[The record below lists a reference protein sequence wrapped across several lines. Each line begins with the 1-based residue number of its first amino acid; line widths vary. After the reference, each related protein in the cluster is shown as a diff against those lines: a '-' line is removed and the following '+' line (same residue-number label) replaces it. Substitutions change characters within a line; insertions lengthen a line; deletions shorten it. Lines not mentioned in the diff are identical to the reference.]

1 MTLTTTIATID
12 RSLLTPETAIY
23 DEVIPSR
30 QPWSQVMKKGQILRI
45 IDLQGNQA
53 VDTLFYR
60 ADDASERYSAP
71 DTIVRQ
77 GNIFI
82 TTGTE
87 IMSNEGNVMM
97 TVIADECGKHDTV
110 GGACSM
116 ESNSVRYGLH
126 KKHLHACVENYL
138 LELSKYEMN
147 KRDLVSNI
155 NFYMN
160 VPVSADGTLEIVD
173 GISEAGKIVELRA
186 EMDVMVL
193 ISNCPQVNN
202 PCNAYN
208 PTPIRLMVWDKPN
221 HE

>member
-1 MTLTTTIATID
+1 MTLTKTID
-12 RSLLTPETAIY
+12 RPVLNPETAIY
-23 DEVIPSR
+23 DQEIPAR
-30 QPWSQVMKKGQILRI
+30 QPWSRIIRKGQILRI

-60 ADDASERYSAP
+60 ADDPSERYSAQ
-71 DTIVRQ
+71 DTMVNQ

-87 IMSNEGNVMM
+87 ILSNEGNVMM
-97 TVIADECGKHDTV
+97 TVIADECGRHDTV

-138 LELSKYEMN
+138 IELSKYEMN

-208 PTPIRLMVWDKPN
+208 PTPVRLVIWEAPN
-221 HE
+221 HA

>member
-1 MTLTTTIATID
+1 MTIT
-12 RSLLTPETAIY
+12 SFAIELDSNLDPKNAVY
-23 DEVIPSR
+23 DEEIRAR
-30 QPWSQVMKKGQILRI
+30 QPWSKVIQTGQILRI

-53 VDTLFYR
+53 VDTLFYN
-60 ADDASERYSAP
+60 AHDTSERYSAP
-71 DTIVRQ
+71 DTVVRQ

-87 IMSNEGNVMM
+87 LMSSDGNVMM
-97 TVIADECGKHDTV
+97 TVVGDTCGRHDTV

-116 ESNSVRYGLH
+116 ESNSVRYGLQ

-138 LELSKYEMN
+138 LELSQYEMN

-173 GISEAGKIVELRA
+173 GISESGKYVDLRA

-193 ISNCPQVNN
+193 ISNCPQINN

-208 PTPIRLMVWDKPN
+208 PTPIRLIVWDPV
-221 HE
+221 

>member
-1 MTLTTTIATID
+1 MVATLPIELDPA
-12 RSLLTPETAIY
+12 TAIY
-23 DEVIPSR
+23 DQELAAR
-30 QPWSQVMKKGQILRI
+30 QPWSRIIKKGQILRI
-45 IDLQGNQA
+45 IDLVGNQA
-53 VDTLFYR
+53 VDTLFYN
-60 ADDASERYSAP
+60 ADDSSERYSAP

-82 TTGTE
+82 TTGTQL
-87 IMSNEGNVMM
+87 ISNEGNVMM
-97 TVIADECGKHDTV
+97 TVIHDQCGKHDTL

-147 KRDLVSNI
+147 KRDLVSNV

-160 VPVSADGTLEIVD
+160 VPVSEDGTLEIVD
-173 GISEAGKIVELRA
+173 GISESGKIIDLRA

-193 ISNCPQVNN
+193 ISNCPQINN

-208 PTPIRLMVWDKPN
+208 PTPVRLIVWDAA
-221 HE
+221 

>member
-1 MTLTTTIATID
+1 MTLTTTINRPI
-12 RSLLTPETAIY
+12 LTPETAIY
-23 DEVIPSR
+23 DEVIPAR
-30 QPWSQVMKKGQILRI
+30 QPWSKVINKGHILRI

-60 ADDASERYSAP
+60 ADDPSERYSAP
-71 DTIVRQ
+71 DTIVNQ

-97 TVIADECGKHDTV
+97 TVIADECGRHDTV

-138 LELSKYEMN
+138 LELSKYGMN

-208 PTPIRLMVWDKPN
+208 PTPIRLMVWDAV
-221 HE
+221 

>member
-1 MTLTTTIATID
+1 MLATQTELD
-12 RSLLTPETAIY
+12 PAMSIY
-23 DEVIPSR
+23 NEVVPAR
-30 QPWSQVMKKGQILRI
+30 QPWSRIVKKGQVLRI
-45 IDLQGNQA
+45 IDLVGNQA
-53 VDTLFYR
+53 VDTLFYN
-60 ADDASERYSAP
+60 AEDASERYSAP
-71 DTIVRQ
+71 DTVMRQ

-87 IMSNEGNVMM
+87 LISNEGNVMA
-97 TVIADECGKHDTV
+97 TVIKDECGKHDTL

-138 LELSKYEMN
+138 LELSQYEMN

-173 GISEAGKIVELRA
+173 GISEAGKVIELRA
-186 EMDVMVL
+186 EMDMMVL

-208 PTPIRLMVWDKPN
+208 PTPIRLIIWDAV
-221 HE
+221 

>member
-1 MTLTTTIATID
+1 MVTTFQTELDLA
-12 RSLLTPETAIY
+12 TAIY
-23 DEVIPSR
+23 DEVIPAR
-30 QPWSQVMKKGQILRI
+30 QPWSRIVKKGQVLRI
-45 IDLQGNQA
+45 VDLMGNQA
-53 VDTLFYR
+53 VDTLFYN
-60 ADDASERYSAP
+60 AKDASERYSAP
-71 DTIVRQ
+71 DTVVHQ

-82 TTGTE
+82 TTGTRL
-87 IMSNEGNVMM
+87 ISNEGNVMA
-97 TVIADECGKHDTV
+97 TVIKDECGKHDTI

-160 VPVSADGTLEIVD
+160 VPVSEDGTLQIVD
-173 GISEAGKIVELRA
+173 GISEAGKAIELRA
-186 EMDVMVL
+186 EMDMMVL

-208 PTPIRLMVWDKPN
+208 PTPIRLIIWDAS
-221 HE
+221 

>member
-1 MTLTTTIATID
+1 MTVT
-12 RSLLTPETAIY
+12 SFAIELDSNLDPKNAVY
-23 DEVIPSR
+23 DEEIRAR
-30 QPWSQVMKKGQILRI
+30 QPWSKVIQTGQILRI

-53 VDTLFYR
+53 VDTLFYN
-60 ADDASERYSAP
+60 AHDTSERYSAP
-71 DTIVRQ
+71 DTVVRQ

-87 IMSNEGNVMM
+87 LMSSDGNVMM
-97 TVIADECGKHDTV
+97 TVVGDTCGRHDTV

-116 ESNSVRYGLH
+116 ESNSVRYGLQ

-138 LELSKYEMN
+138 LELSQYEMN

-173 GISEAGKIVELRA
+173 GISESGKYVDLRA

-193 ISNCPQVNN
+193 ISNCPQINN

-208 PTPIRLMVWDKPN
+208 PTPIRLIVWDPV
-221 HE
+221 

>member
-1 MTLTTTIATID
+1 MISTISHPTLD
-12 RSLLTPETAIY
+12 PDQAIY
-23 DEVIPSR
+23 DEVIPAR
-30 QPWSQVMKKGQILRI
+30 QPWSRVVKSGQILRI

-53 VDTLFYR
+53 VDTLFYN
-60 ADDASERYSAP
+60 AHDPSERYSAP

-82 TTGTE
+82 TTGTK
-87 IMSNEGNVMM
+87 IISNEGNVMM
-97 TVIADECGKHDTV
+97 TVINDTCGRHDTV

-126 KKHLHACVENYL
+126 KKHLHACAENYL

-160 VPVSADGTLEIVD
+160 VPVSADGSLEIVD
-173 GISEAGKIVELRA
+173 GISEAGKIVELQA

-202 PCNAYN
+202 PCNAYH
-208 PTPIRLMVWDKPN
+208 PTPIRLVIWDKP
-221 HE
+221 

>member
-1 MTLTTTIATID
+1 MTVTTF
-12 RSLLTPETAIY
+12 AIELDPKNAVY
-23 DEVIPSR
+23 DEEIRAR
-30 QPWSQVMKKGQILRI
+30 QPWSKVIKTGQILRI

-53 VDTLFYR
+53 VDTLFYN
-60 ADDASERYSAP
+60 AHDTSERYSAP
-71 DTIVRQ
+71 DTVVRQ

-87 IMSNEGNVMM
+87 LMSSDGNVMM
-97 TVIADECGKHDTV
+97 TVVGDTCGRHDTV

-138 LELSKYEMN
+138 LELSQYEMN

-173 GISEAGKIVELRA
+173 GISESGKYVDLRA

-193 ISNCPQVNN
+193 ISNCPQINN

-208 PTPIRLMVWDKPN
+208 PTPIRLIVWDPL
-221 HE
+221 

>member
-1 MTLTTTIATID
+1 
-12 RSLLTPETAIY
+12 
-23 DEVIPSR
+23 
-30 QPWSQVMKKGQILRI
+30 
-45 IDLQGNQA
+45 
-53 VDTLFYR
+53 
-60 ADDASERYSAP
+60 
-71 DTIVRQ
+71 
-77 GNIFI
+77 
-82 TTGTE
+82 
-87 IMSNEGNVMM
+87 MSNEGNVMM
-97 TVIADECGKHDTV
+97 TVVADDCGRHDTV

-160 VPVSADGTLEIVD
+160 VPISADGTLEIVD

-208 PTPIRLMVWDKPN
+208 PTPIRLMIWDAVYG
-221 HE
+221 

>member
-1 MTLTTTIATID
+1 MVATTSNPTLDPAD
-12 RSLLTPETAIY
+12 AIY
-23 DEVIPSR
+23 DQEIPAR
-30 QPWSQVMKKGQILRI
+30 QPWSRVVKSGQTLRI

-53 VDTLFYR
+53 VDTLFYN
-60 ADDASERYSAP
+60 AHDSSERYSAP

-82 TTGTE
+82 TTGTK
-87 IMSNEGNVMM
+87 IISNEGNVMM
-97 TVIADECGKHDTV
+97 TVINDTCGRQDTV

-126 KKHLHACVENYL
+126 KKNLHACVENYL

-160 VPVSADGTLEIVD
+160 VPVSADGSLEIVD
-173 GISEAGKIVELRA
+173 GISEAGKIVELQA
-186 EMDVMVL
+186 ELDVMVL

-208 PTPIRLMVWDKPN
+208 PTPIRLVIWDKP
-221 HE
+221 

>member
-1 MTLTTTIATID
+1 MTLTKTID
-12 RSLLTPETAIY
+12 RPVLNPETAIY
-23 DEVIPSR
+23 DQEIPAR
-30 QPWSQVMKKGQILRI
+30 QPWSRIIRKGQILRI

-60 ADDASERYSAP
+60 ADDPSERYSAQ
-71 DTIVRQ
+71 DTMVNQ

-87 IMSNEGNVMM
+87 ILSNEGNVMM
-97 TVIADECGKHDTV
+97 TVIADECGRHDTV

-138 LELSKYEMN
+138 IELSKYEMN

-208 PTPIRLMVWDKPN
+208 PTPIRLIVWDAVA
-221 HE
+221 

>member
-1 MTLTTTIATID
+1 MVTTSIDQPTLT
-12 RSLLTPETAIY
+12 SETAIY
-23 DEVIPSR
+23 DEVIPAR
-30 QPWSQVMKKGQILRI
+30 QPWSKVINKGQILRI

-60 ADDASERYSAP
+60 ADDPSERYSAP
-71 DTIVRQ
+71 DTIVHQ

-97 TVIADECGKHDTV
+97 TVIADECGRHDTV

-160 VPVSADGTLEIVD
+160 VPVSNDGTLEIVD

-208 PTPIRLMVWDKPN
+208 PTPIRLMVWDVA
-221 HE
+221 

>member
-1 MTLTTTIATID
+1 MTVTGTID
-12 RSLLTPETAIY
+12 RPILTPETAIY
-23 DEVIPSR
+23 DEVIPAR
-30 QPWSQVMKKGQILRI
+30 QPWSKVINKGQILRI

-60 ADDASERYSAP
+60 ADDPSERYSAP
-71 DTIVRQ
+71 DTIVQQ

-82 TTGTE
+82 TTGTK

-97 TVIADECGKHDTV
+97 TVIADECGRHDTV

-208 PTPIRLMVWDKPN
+208 PTPIRLIVWDAI
-221 HE
+221 

>member
-1 MTLTTTIATID
+1 MAATAIELD
-12 RSLLTPETAIY
+12 PANAIY
-23 DEVIPSR
+23 DEELVAR
-30 QPWSQVMKKGQILRI
+30 QPWSKVVRKGQILRI

-53 VDTLFYR
+53 VDTIIYK
-60 ADDASERYSAP
+60 ADDTSERYSAP
-71 DTIVRQ
+71 DTVVQQ

-82 TTGTE
+82 TTGTKL
-87 IMSNEGNVMM
+87 ISNEGNVMM
-97 TVIADECGKHDTV
+97 TVIADTCGKHDTL

-173 GISEAGKIVELRA
+173 GISEAGKQIDLRA

-193 ISNCPQVNN
+193 ISNCPQINN

-208 PTPIRLMVWDKPN
+208 PTPIRLIVWDAA
-221 HE
+221 

>member
-1 MTLTTTIATID
+1 MVAIVTTELDQA
-12 RSLLTPETAIY
+12 TAIY
-23 DEVIPSR
+23 DEVLAAR
-30 QPWSQVMKKGQILRI
+30 KPWSQIIKKGQILRI
-45 IDLQGNQA
+45 VDLQANQA
-53 VDTLFYR
+53 VDTLFYNPH
-60 ADDASERYSAP
+60 DTSERYSAP

-87 IMSNEGNVMM
+87 LISNEGNVMM
-97 TVIADECGKHDTV
+97 TVINDTCGRHDTV

-160 VPVSADGTLEIVD
+160 VPVSEDGTLEIVD
-173 GISEAGKIVELRA
+173 GISEAGKVVDLRA
-186 EMDVMVL
+186 QMDVMVL

-208 PTPIRLMVWDKPN
+208 PTPIRLLVYDGLNELKDGTDF
-221 HE
+221 

>member
-1 MTLTTTIATID
+1 MTLTATID
-12 RSLLTPETAIY
+12 RPILTPETAIY
-23 DEVIPSR
+23 DEVIPAR
-30 QPWSQVMKKGQILRI
+30 QPWSKVIRKGQILRI

-53 VDTLFYR
+53 VDTLFYAA
-60 ADDASERYSAP
+60 ADSSERYSAQ

-87 IMSNEGNVMM
+87 IISNEGNVMM
-97 TVIADECGKHDTV
+97 TVIADECGRHDTV

-138 LELSKYEMN
+138 LELSQYEMN

-160 VPVSADGTLEIVD
+160 VPVSEDGTLEIVD
-173 GISEAGKIVELRA
+173 GISEAGKLVELRA

-208 PTPIRLMVWDKPN
+208 PTPIHLIVWDAAP
-221 HE
+221 HV

>member
-1 MTLTTTIATID
+1 MTLTKTID
-12 RSLLTPETAIY
+12 RPVLNPETAIY
-23 DEVIPSR
+23 DQEIPAL
-30 QPWSQVMKKGQILRI
+30 QPWSRIIRKGQILRI

-60 ADDASERYSAP
+60 ADDPSERYSAQ
-71 DTIVRQ
+71 DTMVNQ

-87 IMSNEGNVMM
+87 ILSNEGNVMM
-97 TVIADECGKHDTV
+97 TVIADECGRHDTV

-138 LELSKYEMN
+138 IELSKYEMN

-208 PTPIRLMVWDKPN
+208 PTPIRLIVWDAVA
-221 HE
+221 

>member
-1 MTLTTTIATID
+1 MVATLPIELD
-12 RSLLTPETAIY
+12 PSTAIY
-23 DEVIPSR
+23 DQELPAR
-30 QPWSQVMKKGQILRI
+30 QPWSRVVKKGQILRI
-45 IDLQGNQA
+45 IDLLANQA
-53 VDTLFYR
+53 VDTLFYN
-60 ADDASERYSAP
+60 AHDTSERYSAP
-71 DTIVRQ
+71 DTVVRQ

-87 IMSNEGNVMM
+87 LISNEGNVMM
-97 TVIADECGKHDTV
+97 TVIHDDCGKHDTL

-126 KKHLHACVENYL
+126 KQHLHACVENYL
-138 LELSKYEMN
+138 LELSQYEMN

-160 VPVSADGTLEIVD
+160 VPVSEDGTLEIVD
-173 GISEAGKIVELRA
+173 GISEAGKKIDLRA

-193 ISNCPQVNN
+193 ISNCPQINN

-208 PTPIRLMVWDKPN
+208 PTPVRLIIWDAV
-221 HE
+221 

>member
-1 MTLTTTIATID
+1 MTLTATIESID
-12 RSLLTPETAIY
+12 RSRLTAETAIY
-23 DEVIPSR
+23 NEVIPAR
-30 QPWSQVMKKGQILRI
+30 HPWSRVIKKGQILRI

-53 VDTLFYR
+53 VDTLIYR
-60 ADDASERYSAP
+60 ADDPSERYSAP

-82 TTGTE
+82 TTGTALV
-87 IMSNEGNVMM
+87 SNEGNVMM
-97 TVIADECGKHDTV
+97 TVIADECGRHDTV

-208 PTPIRLMVWDKPN
+208 PTPIQLMVWD
-221 HE
+221 EV

>member
-1 MTLTTTIATID
+1 MVATLPIELD
-12 RSLLTPETAIY
+12 PSTAIY
-23 DEVIPSR
+23 DQELAAR
-30 QPWSQVMKKGQILRI
+30 QPWSRVVKKGQILRI
-45 IDLQGNQA
+45 IDLLANQA
-53 VDTLFYR
+53 VDTLFYN
-60 ADDASERYSAP
+60 AHDTSERYSAP
-71 DTIVRQ
+71 DTVVRQ

-87 IMSNEGNVMM
+87 LISNEGNVMM
-97 TVIADECGKHDTV
+97 TVIHDDCGKHDTV

-138 LELSKYEMN
+138 LELSQYEMN

-160 VPVSADGTLEIVD
+160 VPVSEDGTLEIVD
-173 GISEAGKIVELRA
+173 GISEAGKKIDLRA

-193 ISNCPQVNN
+193 ISNCPQINN

-208 PTPIRLMVWDKPN
+208 PTPVRLIIWDAV
-221 HE
+221 

>member
-1 MTLTTTIATID
+1 MVATLPIELD
-12 RSLLTPETAIY
+12 PSTAIY
-23 DEVIPSR
+23 DQELAAR
-30 QPWSQVMKKGQILRI
+30 QPWSRVVKKGQILRI
-45 IDLQGNQA
+45 IDLLANQA
-53 VDTLFYR
+53 VDTLIYN
-60 ADDASERYSAP
+60 AHDTSERYSAP
-71 DTIVRQ
+71 DTVVRQ

-87 IMSNEGNVMM
+87 LISNEGNVMM
-97 TVIADECGKHDTV
+97 TVIHDDCGKHDTV

-138 LELSKYEMN
+138 LELSQYEMN

-160 VPVSADGTLEIVD
+160 VPVSEDGTLEIVD
-173 GISEAGKIVELRA
+173 GISEAGKKIDLRA

-193 ISNCPQVNN
+193 ISNCPQINN

-208 PTPIRLMVWDKPN
+208 PTPVRLIIWDAV
-221 HE
+221 

>member
-1 MTLTTTIATID
+1 MVTTAQTQLDPAQ
-12 RSLLTPETAIY
+12 AIY
-23 DEVIPSR
+23 NEVLAAR
-30 QPWSQVMKKGQILRI
+30 HPWSRIVKKGQILRI
-45 IDLQGNQA
+45 IDLGGNQA
-53 VDTLFYR
+53 VDILFYN
-60 ADDASERYSAP
+60 AEDASERYSAP

-82 TTGTE
+82 TTGSQL
-87 IMSNEGNVMM
+87 ISNEGNVMM
-97 TVIADECGKHDTV
+97 TVLQDDCGRHDTL
-110 GGACSM
+110 GGACSQ

-160 VPVSADGTLEIVD
+160 VPVSEDGTLEIVD
-173 GISEAGKIVELRA
+173 GISEPGKAVELRA
-186 EMDVMVL
+186 EMDTMVL
-193 ISNCPQVNN
+193 ISNCPQINN

-208 PTPIRLMVWDKPN
+208 PTPIQLMIW
-221 HE
+221 EG

>member
-1 MTLTTTIATID
+1 MTLTTTID
-12 RSLLTPETAIY
+12 RSNLTTETAIY
-23 DEVIPSR
+23 NQEIPAR
-30 QPWSQVMKKGQILRI
+30 QPWSWVIKQGQILRI

-60 ADDASERYSAP
+60 ADDPSERYSAP
-71 DTIVRQ
+71 DTIVNQ

-97 TVIADECGKHDTV
+97 TVIADECGRHDTV

-126 KKHLHACVENYL
+126 KQHLHACVENYL

-208 PTPIRLMVWDKPN
+208 PTPIRLMVWDAVQG
-221 HE
+221 

>member
-1 MTLTTTIATID
+1 MTVASFATELD
-12 RSLLTPETAIY
+12 SNLDPKNAVY
-23 DEVIPSR
+23 DEEIRAR
-30 QPWSQVMKKGQILRI
+30 QPWSKVIQTGQILRI

-53 VDTLFYR
+53 VDTLFYN
-60 ADDASERYSAP
+60 AHDTSERYSAP
-71 DTIVRQ
+71 DTVVRQ

-87 IMSNEGNVMM
+87 LMSSDGNVMM
-97 TVIADECGKHDTV
+97 TVVGDTCGRHDTV

-116 ESNSVRYGLH
+116 ESNSVRYGLQ

-138 LELSKYEMN
+138 LELSQYEMN

-173 GISEAGKIVELRA
+173 GISESGKYVDLRA

-193 ISNCPQVNN
+193 ISNCPQINN

-208 PTPIRLMVWDKPN
+208 PTPIRLIVWDPV
-221 HE
+221 